1 MTDVNEAAQH
11 VSYLPDLRNKYP
23 SVLILCLLKGRT
35 QTGAVFAA
43 GEHPSV
49 SEGLGWGQKKS
60 KTTKTPFPGS
70 HAMTMQN

>member
-49 SEGLGWGQKKS
+49 SEGLGWGQKKNQIAQKRLS
-60 KTTKTPFPGS
+60 QDHTR
-70 HAMTMQN
+70 